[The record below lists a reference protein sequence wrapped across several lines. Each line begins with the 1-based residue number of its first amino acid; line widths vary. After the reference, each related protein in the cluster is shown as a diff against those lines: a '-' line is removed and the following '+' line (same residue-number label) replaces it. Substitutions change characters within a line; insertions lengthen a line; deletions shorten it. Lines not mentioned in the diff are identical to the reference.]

1 MRKQKPRGES
11 PGPCI
16 CALSRGS
23 VARARAPAPAEL
35 VVHAGAEDV
44 VIELDVA
51 RCDISNT
58 EGGTRERGVVVEL
71 DIEIFALDRPAV
83 AERVF
88 DAGAHGPAAAGIAL
102 LMAGT
107 NLSADEKFGRVDLGP
122 RTAAGHVQKRP
133 VPKPAP
139 AT

>member
-1 MRKQKPRGES
+1 MWDHRKAKAPGES

-51 RCDISNT
+51 RCDICIT
-58 EGGTRERGVVVEL
+58 EGRTVERGVVVEL
-71 DIEIFALDRPAV
+71 DIEIFAFDRPAV
-83 AERVF
+83 TERVF
-88 DAGAHGPAAAGIAL
+88 DAGTHGPAAAGIAL
-102 LMAGT
+102 LMAVRRARAGRI
-107 NLSADEKFGRVDLGP
+107 DEKF
-122 RTAAGHVQKRP
+122 
-133 VPKPAP
+133 
-139 AT
+139 

>member
-1 MRKQKPRGES
+1 MWDHRKAKAPGES

-16 CALSRGS
+16 CALSHGS

-51 RCDISNT
+51 RCDICNT
-58 EGGTRERGVVVEL
+58 EGRTRERGVVLEL
-71 DIEIFALDRPAV
+71 DIEIFAFDRPAV
-83 AERVF
+83 TERVF
-88 DAGAHGPAAAGIAL
+88 DAG
-102 LMAGT
+102 
-107 NLSADEKFGRVDLGP
+107 EKFGRVDLGP
-122 RTAAGHVQKRP
+122 GTAAGHVQKRP
-133 VPKPAP
+133 VPKPAQ